1 MTTVKDLLLV
11 FLGGGV
17 GSVLR
22 YLLACIVP
30 WLIRSLGNGQPRA
43 EAASPLFPW
52 ATFAANLLGCFLL
65 GLFCALLLRCHW
77 PQSARLFLVVGLCGG
92 FTTFSTFSN
101 ETLQLL
107 LGGHTAV
114 AVLYVVSSLL
124 AGGVMVWAGLRL
136 LG

>member
-1 MTTVKDLLLV
+1 MKSFLFV

-17 GSVLR
+17 GSCLR
-22 YLLACIVP
+22 YLISVL
-30 WLIRSLGNGQPRA
+30 WRSYRHH
-43 EAASPLFPW
+43 ASLPDTLFPW
-52 ATFAANLLGCFLL
+52 PTLVANVLGCLL
-65 GLFCALLLRCHW
+65 IGYFYAHAPAWHLKPETTLLLTT
-77 PQSARLFLVVGLCGG
+77 GLCGG

-136 LG
+136 